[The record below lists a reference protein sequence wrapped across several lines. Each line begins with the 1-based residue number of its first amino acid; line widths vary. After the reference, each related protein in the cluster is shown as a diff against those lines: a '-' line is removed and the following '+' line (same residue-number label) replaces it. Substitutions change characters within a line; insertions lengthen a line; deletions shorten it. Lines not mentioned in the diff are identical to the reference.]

1 VAVPQADV
9 EVDVMRVLRYGA
21 VVVLIVVWILPLYL
35 VLANASTPS
44 EEYAEKPI
52 WALPTS
58 FGLLENMVSAWQAA
72 NLGPSVFST
81 FLYAVVGA
89 AAAVLVAALAAF
101 AIVAL
106 RVRHGFAWFML
117 IYSGTI
123 FPFQMYLGPLFD
135 GYSKTGLYDTRMG
148 LLLLYTA
155 IAIPFATFVIRNH
168 FSGIPI
174 ELSEAAR
181 LDGAASRTVFWRIYM
196 PLSTNALAAVF
207 VFQFTWVW
215 NEFLFGLTLS
225 RSSDVRPIMTA
236 LAALQGQY
244 ASTSIP
250 VVLAGA
256 LAVSVPTLVLFIVL
270 QRLFVQALAGTGR

>member
-1 VAVPQADV
+1 
-9 EVDVMRVLRYGA
+9 MRILRYSIVIG
-21 VVVLIVVWILPLYL
+21 LIMLWVLPLYL
-35 VLANASTPS
+35 VVVNATTPS
-44 EEYAEKPI
+44 GEYAEKSL
-52 WALPTS
+52 WAFPTS
-58 FGLLENMVSAWQAA
+58 LALWENVATAWQAA

-81 FLYAVVGA
+81 LLYAVVGA
-89 AAAVLVAALAAF
+89 GAAVLVAALAAF
-101 AIVAL
+101 AIIAL
-106 RVRHGFAWFML
+106 QVRHGFAWFML

-123 FPFQMYLGPLFD
+123 FPFQMFLAPLFD
-135 GYSKTGLYDTRMG
+135 GYSKTGLYDTRIG

-155 IAIPFATFVIRNH
+155 IAIPFAFFIIRNH

-181 LDGAASRTVFWRIYM
+181 IDGANSWTVFLRIYV
-196 PLSTNALAAVF
+196 PVSTNALAAVF
-207 VFQFTWVW
+207 VFQFTWIW

-225 RSSDVRPIMTA
+225 RSADVRPIMTA

-256 LAVSVPTLVLFIVL
+256 LAVSLPTIVLFLVL
-270 QRLFVQALAGTGR
+270 QRLFIQALAGTGK

>member
-21 VVVLIVVWILPLYL
+21 VGVLIVVWILPLYL
-35 VLANASTPS
+35 VLANAATPS

-81 FLYAVVGA
+81 LLYAVVGA

-106 RVRHGFAWFML
+106 RVRYGFAWFML

-135 GYSKTGLYDTRMG
+135 GYSKTGLYDTRIG

-168 FSGIPI
+168 FSGIPV

-225 RSSDVRPIMTA
+225 RSSEVRPIMTA

>member
-1 VAVPQADV
+1 
-9 EVDVMRVLRYGA
+9 MRALRYGT
-21 VVVLIVVWILPLYL
+21 VVVLIIAWILPLYL
-35 VLANASTPS
+35 VLANAATPS

-52 WALPTS
+52 WAPPTS
-58 FGLLENMVSAWQAA
+58 FGLLENMVTAWQTA
-72 NLGPSVFST
+72 NLGPSVLST
-81 FLYAVVGA
+81 LLYAVVGA
-89 AAAVLVAALAAF
+89 GAAVLVAALAAF
-101 AIVAL
+101 AIIAL
-106 RVRHGFAWFML
+106 HVRYGFAWFML

-135 GYSKTGLYDTRMG
+135 GYSKAGLYDTRIG

-270 QRLFVQALAGTGR
+270 QRLFVEALAGTGR

>member
-1 VAVPQADV
+1 MAVSQADV
-9 EVDVMRVLRYGA
+9 EVSVMRALRYGT
-21 VVVLIVVWILPLYL
+21 VVVLIIAWILPLYL
-35 VLANASTPS
+35 VLANAATPS

-52 WALPTS
+52 WAPPTS
-58 FGLLENMVSAWQAA
+58 FGLLENMVTAWQTA
-72 NLGPSVFST
+72 NLGPSVLST
-81 FLYAVVGA
+81 LLYAVVGA
-89 AAAVLVAALAAF
+89 GAAVLVAALAAF
-101 AIVAL
+101 AIIAL
-106 RVRHGFAWFML
+106 HVRYGFAWFML

-148 LLLLYTA
+148 LLFLYTA
-155 IAIPFATFVIRNH
+155 IAVPFATFVIRNH

-181 LDGAASRTVFWRIYM
+181 LDGAASRIVFWRIYM
-196 PLSTNALAAVF
+196 PLSINALAAVF
-207 VFQFTWVW
+207 VFQFTWIW

-256 LAVSVPTLVLFIVL
+256 LAVSIPTLVLFIVL
-270 QRLFVQALAGTGR
+270 QRLFVQALAGTGK

>member
-1 VAVPQADV
+1 
-9 EVDVMRVLRYGA
+9 MRVLRYGV

-35 VLANASTPS
+35 VLVNAATPS
-44 EEYAEKPI
+44 GEYAEKQI

-58 FGLLENMVSAWQAA
+58 FGLLENMVTAWRTA

-81 FLYAVVGA
+81 LLYAVVGA

-101 AIVAL
+101 AIIAL

-135 GYSKTGLYDTRMG
+135 GYSKSGLYDTRIG

-155 IAIPFATFVIRNH
+155 IAIPFATFVLRNH

-181 LDGAASRTVFWRIYM
+181 LDGAPSRTVFWRIYM

-207 VFQFTWVW
+207 VFQFTWIW

-225 RSSDVRPIMTA
+225 RSPDVRPIMTA

-270 QRLFVQALAGTGR
+270 QRLFVQALAGTGK

>member
-1 VAVPQADV
+1 M
-9 EVDVMRVLRYGA
+9 MRVLRYGL
-21 VVVLIVVWILPLYL
+21 VTVLVALWILPLYL
-35 VLANASTPS
+35 VLVNAATPS
-44 EEYAEKPI
+44 GEYAEKPI
-52 WALPTS
+52 WAPPGT
-58 FGLLENMVSAWQAA
+58 FGLLENMATAWQAA

-81 FLYAVVGA
+81 LLYAVVGA
-89 AAAVLVAALAAF
+89 GAAVLVAALAAF
-101 AIVAL
+101 AIMAL

-123 FPFQMYLGPLFD
+123 FPFQMYLTPLFN
-135 GYSKTGLYDTRMG
+135 GYSKTGLYDTRVG

-155 IAIPFATFVIRNH
+155 IAVPFATFIIRNH

-207 VFQFTWVW
+207 VFQFTWIW

-225 RSSDVRPIMTA
+225 RSADVRPIMTA

-256 LAVSVPTLVLFIVL
+256 LAVSIPTLVLFLVL
-270 QRLFVQALAGTGR
+270 QRLFVQALAGTGK

>member
-21 VVVLIVVWILPLYL
+21 VVVLIVVWMLPLYL
-35 VLANASTPS
+35 VLANAATPS
-44 EEYAEKPI
+44 EEYAGKPI

-72 NLGPSVFST
+72 NLGPSVLST
-81 FLYAVVGA
+81 LLYAVVGA

-106 RVRHGFAWFML
+106 QVRHGFAWFML

-135 GYSKTGLYDTRMG
+135 GYSKAGLYDTRIG

>member
-1 VAVPQADV
+1 
-9 EVDVMRVLRYGA
+9 MRVLRYS
-21 VVVLIVVWILPLYL
+21 VVFVLIVLWILPLYL
-35 VLANASTPS
+35 VLANAATPS
-44 EEYAEKPI
+44 AEYAEKSI
-52 WALPTS
+52 WAPPTS
-58 FGLLENMVSAWQAA
+58 FGLLENMVAAWQAA

-81 FLYAVVGA
+81 LLYAVVGA
-89 AAAVLVAALAAF
+89 GAAVLVSALAAF
-101 AIVAL
+101 AIIAL

-123 FPFQMYLGPLFD
+123 FPFQMYLAPLFN
-135 GYSKTGLYDTRMG
+135 GYSKIGLYDTRVG

-155 IAIPFATFVIRNH
+155 VAIPFATFVIRNH

-196 PLSTNALAAVF
+196 PLSINALAAVF
-207 VFQFTWVW
+207 VFQFTWIW

-256 LAVSVPTLVLFIVL
+256 LAVSVPTLFLFIVL
-270 QRLFVQALAGTGR
+270 QRLFVQALAGTGK

>member
-1 VAVPQADV
+1 
-9 EVDVMRVLRYGA
+9 MRALRYVV

-35 VLANASTPS
+35 VLANAATPS
-44 EEYAEKPI
+44 GEYAEKPI
-52 WALPTS
+52 WAPPTS
-58 FGLLENMVSAWQAA
+58 FGLLENMVTAWQTA

-81 FLYAVVGA
+81 LLYAVVGA
-89 AAAVLVAALAAF
+89 GAAVLIAAAAAF
-101 AIVAL
+101 AIIAL

-135 GYSKTGLYDTRMG
+135 AYSKTGLYDTRMG

-168 FSGIPI
+168 FSGIPM

-207 VFQFTWVW
+207 VFQFTWIW

-270 QRLFVQALAGTGR
+270 QRLFVQALAGTGK